1 MAFERQIVDEP
12 ETCLH
17 ENAEVSRPFGEP
29 ATLLLLCSASG
40 YVLREVQDFVF
51 SLLSAKSLVVPQH
64 IIGTGCG
71 CRRDGRVA
79 DTDVGSRRQ
88 RIGATGQQLVETPA
102 S

>member
-1 MAFERQIVDEP
+1 MARAILGATYGFTKQWKPRGP
-12 ETCLH
+12 LSPC
-17 ENAEVSRPFGEP
+17 SRLP
-29 ATLLLLCSASG
+29 LLCSASG